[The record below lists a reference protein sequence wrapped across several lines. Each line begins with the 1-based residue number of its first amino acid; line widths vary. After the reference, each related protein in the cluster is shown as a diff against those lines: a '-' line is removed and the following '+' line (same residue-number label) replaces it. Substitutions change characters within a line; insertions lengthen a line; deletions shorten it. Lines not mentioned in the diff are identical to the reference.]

1 MMTEKVRIAFDNRV
15 IELELSAIL
24 PLRQLTSQIEVSKR
38 FGRIIASIDTVGLAE
53 PLVVAKQKSGEPYL
67 LVDGHLRYYALLK
80 RGDKMVRCIVADDDE
95 AFTYNKRVNRLA
107 TVQEHYMIDRAVR
120 RGASEEKIARAF
132 GVDVNVVR
140 RRRNL
145 LTGITAEVANLFAE
159 RNISIQTFEVLKK
172 MTAPRQF
179 EAAELMVSVNNFSH
193 SYAKALLAATNEDDL
208 TKPNRKRRVGGLT
221 PEQMARMEREMEN
234 LSRDMKAVEDG
245 LGDDVLHLVVASRYL
260 GKLLANERITAYLE
274 RRHPEIS
281 AEFQTII
288 SNTSLEQSSH

>member
-1 MMTEKVRIAFDNRV
+1 MTKKVKIAFDFRV
-15 IELELSAIL
+15 IELELSDIL
-24 PLRQLTSQIEVSKR
+24 PLRQLTPKIKVSKR
-38 FGRIIASIDTVGLAE
+38 FERIIASINTVGLAE
-53 PLVVAKQKSGEPYL
+53 PLVVAKQKRGEPYL
-67 LVDGHLRYYALLK
+67 LVDGHLRYYALLD
-80 RGDKMVRCIVADDDE
+80 RGDKTVRCIVADDDE

-145 LTGITAEVANLFAE
+145 LTGITAEVANLLAE

-179 EAAELMVSVNNFSH
+179 EVAELMVSVNNFSQ

-208 TKPNRKRRVGGLT
+208 TKPNRKRRMGGLT
-221 PEQMARMEREMEN
+221 ADQMARMEREMEN

-281 AEFQTII
+281 AEFEAII

>member
-1 MMTEKVRIAFDNRV
+1 MTKKVKIAFDFRV
-15 IELELSAIL
+15 IELELSDIL
-24 PLRQLTSQIEVSKR
+24 PLRQLTPKIKVSKR
-38 FGRIIASIDTVGLAE
+38 FERIIASVNTVGLAE
-53 PLVVAKQKSGEPYL
+53 PLVVAKQKRGEPYL
-67 LVDGHLRYYALLK
+67 LVDGHLRYYALLD

-145 LTGITAEVANLFAE
+145 LTGITAEVANLLAE

-179 EAAELMVSVNNFSH
+179 EVAELMVSVNNFSQ

-208 TKPNRKRRVGGLT
+208 TKPNRKRRIGGLT
-221 PEQMARMEREMEN
+221 ADQMARMEREMEN

-281 AEFQTII
+281 AEFEAII

>member
-1 MMTEKVRIAFDNRV
+1 MTGKVRIAFDARV
-15 IELELSAIL
+15 IELELSDIL
-24 PLRQLTSQIEVSKR
+24 PLRQLTPQIEGSKR
-38 FGRIIASIDTVGLAE
+38 FGRIVASINTVGLAE
-53 PLVVAKQKSGEPYL
+53 PLVVAKQKRDEPCL
-67 LVDGHLRYYALLK
+67 LVDGHLRYYALQK
-80 RGDKMVRCIVADDDE
+80 RGDKKVRCIVADDDE

-132 GVDVNVVR
+132 GADVNVVR

-145 LTGITAEVANLFAE
+145 LTGITAEVASLLAE
-159 RNISIQTFEVLKK
+159 RSISIQTFEVLKK
-172 MTAPRQF
+172 MKAARQF
-179 EAAELMVSVNNFSH
+179 EAAELMVSLNNFSQ
-193 SYAKALLAATNEDDL
+193 SYAKALLAATSEDDL

-281 AEFQTII
+281 AEFQAII